1 MGRDQTKANMQVPG
15 RNDVQQATVETA
27 YRRNGAK
34 SVYNNRCV
42 EMPRELCFGGPHEG
56 DAHHLL
62 SVAMPQMWYA
72 CSTWFNAGWP
82 DNGYTQKTLRKVQ
95 SL

>member
-1 MGRDQTKANMQVPG
+1 MGRDQTKANVQVPG

-42 EMPRELCFGGPHEG
+42 QMPRELCFGGPHEG

-62 SVAMPQMWYA
+62 RRCHAPNVV
-72 CSTWFNAGWP
+72 CVLN
-82 DNGYTQKTLRKVQ
+82 LVQ
-95 SL
+95 RRLA